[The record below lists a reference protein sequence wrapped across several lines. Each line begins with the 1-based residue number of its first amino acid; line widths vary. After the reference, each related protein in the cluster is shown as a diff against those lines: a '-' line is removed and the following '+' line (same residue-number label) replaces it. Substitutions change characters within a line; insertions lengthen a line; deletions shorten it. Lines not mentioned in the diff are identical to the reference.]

1 MKVLKADSQNN
12 TEKTANLKKAACLDK
27 MEHHWEDKMETTEK
41 NPKMIQWVSK
51 MEQYGQA
58 EPAVPPSNVKRKKI
72 DGH

>member
-1 MKVLKADSQNN
+1 
-12 TEKTANLKKAACLDK
+12 
-27 MEHHWEDKMETTEK
+27 METTEK